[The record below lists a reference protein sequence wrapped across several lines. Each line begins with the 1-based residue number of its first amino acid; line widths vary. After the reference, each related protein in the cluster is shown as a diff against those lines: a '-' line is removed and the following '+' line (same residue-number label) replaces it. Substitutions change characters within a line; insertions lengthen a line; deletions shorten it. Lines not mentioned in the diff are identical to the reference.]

1 MLSLS
6 KQIEH
11 FSRTLMEPEA
21 ATVNLS
27 EAIALGDYVLSS
39 KLGEGSFSTVWKA
52 VHSASGEVV
61 AVKQVHLSKL
71 SRHLRSCMDCEL
83 NFLSSVDHPNIIR
96 LLRVFQ
102 ANGCIYMVLEFCAGG
117 DLASYVRLHGPV
129 REETAR
135 RFMQQLGAALEI
147 LHSYHIVHRDLKPQN
162 ILLSGSE
169 EDKVLKVADF
179 GLSRTLQ
186 PGCSGDTVC
195 GSPLYMAPEVLLFQ
209 KYDEKVDMWSI
220 GAILFELINGC
231 PPFGGRTN
239 VQLLRSI
246 KSSKS
251 LPFSHNV
258 LPDLHPDCIDIC
270 SRLLSVNPVNRLSFE
285 EFYQHRFL
293 RRKRSIM

>member
-1 MLSLS
+1 
-6 KQIEH
+6 
-11 FSRTLMEPEA
+11 MEPEA

-27 EAIALGDYVLSS
+27 EAITLGDYVLSS

-52 VHSASGEVV
+52 VHRASGEVV
-61 AVKQVHLSKL
+61 AVKQVHLSTL
-71 SRHLRSCMDCEL
+71 NRHLRSCLDCEL

-96 LLRVFQ
+96 LHRVFQ

-129 REETAR
+129 QEETAR

-169 EDKVLKVADF
+169 KDKVLKVADF

-186 PGCSGDTVC
+186 SGYSADTVC

-220 GAILFELINGC
+220 GAILFELLNGC
-231 PPFGGRTN
+231 PPFCGRTN
-239 VQLLRSI
+239 VQLLQRI

-251 LPFSHNV
+251 LPFSHYV
-258 LPDLHPDCIDIC
+258 LSELHPDCVDMC

-285 EFYQHRFL
+285 EFYRHRFF
-293 RRKRSIM
+293 RRERSII

>member
-1 MLSLS
+1 
-6 KQIEH
+6 
-11 FSRTLMEPEA
+11 MEPEA

-27 EAIALGDYVLSS
+27 EATAVGDYLLSS
-39 KLGEGSFSTVWKA
+39 KLGEGSSSTVWRA
-52 VHSASGEVV
+52 AHRASGEVV
-61 AVKQVHLSKL
+61 AVKQVHLSRL
-71 SRHLRSCMDCEL
+71 NRHLRSCLDCEL
-83 NFLSSVDHPNIIR
+83 DFLSSVDHPNIIR
-96 LLRVFQ
+96 LLRVLQ

-129 REETAR
+129 GEETAR

-147 LHSYHIVHRDLKPQN
+147 LHSYHMVHRDLKPQN

-186 PGCSGDTVC
+186 PGCTTDIVC

-209 KYDEKVDMWSI
+209 KYDDKVDMWSI
-220 GAILFELINGC
+220 GAILFELLNGR
-231 PPFGGRTN
+231 PPFCGPTN

-251 LPFSHNV
+251 LPFSHLV
-258 LPDLHPDCIDIC
+258 LPELHPDCIDIC

-285 EFYQHRFL
+285 EFYRHRFL
-293 RRKRSIM
+293 RRKRSIT

>member
-1 MLSLS
+1 
-6 KQIEH
+6 
-11 FSRTLMEPEA
+11 MEPEA

-27 EAIALGDYVLSS
+27 EVIAVGDYVLSS

-52 VHSASGEVV
+52 VRRAGGEVV

-71 SRHLRSCMDCEL
+71 NGHLRSCLDCEL
-83 NFLSSVDHPNIIR
+83 DFLSSVDHPNIIR
-96 LLRVFQ
+96 LLHVFQ
-102 ANGCIYMVLEFCAGG
+102 ANGCVYMVLEFCAGG

-129 REETAR
+129 REESAR

-186 PGCSGDTVC
+186 PGYSADTVC
-195 GSPLYMAPEVLLFQ
+195 GSPLYMAPEVLLFK

-220 GAILFELINGC
+220 GAILFELLNGC
-231 PPFGGRTN
+231 PPFCGRTN

-251 LPFSHNV
+251 LPFSHHV
-258 LPDLHPDCIDIC
+258 LPELHPDCIDMC

-285 EFYQHRFL
+285 EFYRHRFL
-293 RRKRSIM
+293 RKRSIV